1 MKIRQGFI
9 SNSSSSSFIIFGI
22 KLNEKELENLSSN
35 KLILDE
41 MEELDDYDTSEAINS
56 YCDKNNLSFYQCE
69 NEVDSI
75 IGVNVI
81 STYND
86 QIVEIS
92 QLSISDQ
99 QRCRK
104 ELSKLDLIKDKEP
117 AYYLVGI
124 R

>member
-1 MKIRQGFI
+1 MKTRQSFI

-22 KLNEKELENLSSN
+22 KLNKKELENLSSN

-41 MEELDDYDTSEAINS
+41 MEELDDYYTSEAIDN